1 MIKIMLTL
9 RWPSSAF
16 SSKRWLKESFW
27 SGPFWFPSHKNK
39 KWMMLQGTAPATAP
53 TVFRAAVHNH
63 LIFRLWAPSEGSSG
77 LRHPGRWCRW
87 KAGRTQSEC
96 FYQDNKLPV
105 LFLGVPSPPHKKK
118 RIRSETRAQYT
129 SADTNVQWNLASLL
143 VPKRFP
149 DTGKLEWSVLKSRH
163 MGPAAKFD
171 YSRLCTTHESG
182 KYRLGGT
189 AFTVL
194 RKSSWRSL
202 SQTGRAPPQG
212 FSPGRGPRSSP
223 NPATHFRGTC
233 ASYSTFLCLICKVKI
248 IIIQVPT
255 S

>member
-39 KWMMLQGTAPATAP
+39 KWMMFQGTAPATAP

-63 LIFRLWAPSEGSSG
+63 LIFRLRAPSEGSSG
-77 LRHPGRWCRW
+77 LRHPWRRCRW
-87 KAGRTQSEC
+87 KAGRTQSER

-149 DTGKLEWSVLKSRH
+149 DTGKLESGRCWNRDTWARLQSLITPLSPQHVKVENTDLEEQRSPSSGSPAEEASLRQA
-163 MGPAAKFD
+163 GP
-171 YSRLCTTHESG
+171 HH
-182 KYRLGGT
+182 
-189 AFTVL
+189 
-194 RKSSWRSL
+194 
-202 SQTGRAPPQG
+202 RASALQEDP
-212 FSPGRGPRSSP
+212 
-223 NPATHFRGTC
+223 
-233 ASYSTFLCLICKVKI
+233 V
-248 IIIQVPT
+248 QVPT
-255 S
+255 PPLTSGEPVRVTQLFCASSVKWR